1 MHASQHTSQGN
12 WHSGLAI
19 DLCVHNLWSGLVTR
33 NQPRDILDRRSTC
46 IVIHSMGKCAGGSFT
61 IYLLILPIMVP
72 ACRTLAIKK
81 VA

>member
-12 WHSGLAI
+12 WHSGLVI

-46 IVIHSMGKCAGGSFT
+46 IVIHVISYVADGGT
-61 IYLLILPIMVP
+61 GTGLPEERQH
-72 ACRTLAIKK
+72 AQGESL
-81 VA
+81 